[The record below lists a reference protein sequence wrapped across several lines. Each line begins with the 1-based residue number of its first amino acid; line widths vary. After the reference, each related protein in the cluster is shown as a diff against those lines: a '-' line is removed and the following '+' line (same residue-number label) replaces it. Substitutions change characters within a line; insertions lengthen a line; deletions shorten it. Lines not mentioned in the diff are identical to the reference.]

1 MNNLGFVLKEA
12 GQRERA
18 LECYEVALQI
28 RSK

>member
-18 LECYEVALQI
+18 LECYEEALQI
-28 RSK
+28 RTK